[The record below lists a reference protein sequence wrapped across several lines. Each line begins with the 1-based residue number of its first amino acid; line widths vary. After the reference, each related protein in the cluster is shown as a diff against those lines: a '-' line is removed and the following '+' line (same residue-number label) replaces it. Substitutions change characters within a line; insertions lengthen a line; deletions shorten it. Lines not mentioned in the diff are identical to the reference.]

1 MAGKTNSQPPTMTI
15 GPLSKQT
22 GCNIETIRYYERIGI
37 MPPPPRTE
45 GGHRLYREEH
55 LKRLTFIRRSRE
67 LGFTLKDVRNLL
79 SLVDGDD
86 FTCDEVKTMTLEHAG
101 DVRRKIADL
110 RKMERVLKDMVSQC
124 DRGDVPDC
132 PVIDALFQA
141 KAPRPP
147 TPPSLP

>member
-1 MAGKTNSQPPTMTI
+1 MAGKTKLQTPTMTI
-15 GPLSKQT
+15 GPLSEQT

-37 MPPPPRTE
+37 MPPPPRTA
-45 GGHRLYREEH
+45 GGHRVYREEH

-67 LGFTLKDVRNLL
+67 LGFTLDQVRNLL
-79 SLVDGDD
+79 LLVDGGN
-86 FTCDEVKTMTLEHAG
+86 FTCDEVKATTLKHAD

-110 RKMERVLKDMVSQC
+110 KKLERVLKEMVSEC

-141 KAPRPP
+141 KA
-147 TPPSLP
+147 